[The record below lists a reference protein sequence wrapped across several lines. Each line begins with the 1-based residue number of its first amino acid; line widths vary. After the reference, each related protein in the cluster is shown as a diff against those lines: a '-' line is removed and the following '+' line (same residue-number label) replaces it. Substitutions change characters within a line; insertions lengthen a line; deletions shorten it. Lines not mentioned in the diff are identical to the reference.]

1 MYIQKKKTYVEPQVK
16 ELALIEMTNL
26 CSGSGTDSETNPK
39 DGIDYGPQVDESELD
54 KFVPK
59 PDTNGSVWGD

>member
-1 MYIQKKKTYVEPQVK
+1 MYIQEKKTYVEPQVE

-26 CSGSGTDSETNPK
+26 CSGSGSDSQTDPK
-39 DGIDYGPQVDESELD
+39 KGIDYGPQVNEEELE

-59 PDTNGSVWGD
+59 PDKNGSVWGD